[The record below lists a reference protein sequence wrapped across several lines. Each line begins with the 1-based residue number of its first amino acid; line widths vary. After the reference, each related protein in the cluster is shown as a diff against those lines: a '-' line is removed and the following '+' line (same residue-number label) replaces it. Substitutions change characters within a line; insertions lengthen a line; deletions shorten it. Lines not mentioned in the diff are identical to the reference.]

1 MLSTIKEIFLFFN
14 FNKLTSSY
22 LAEIAFIILILI
34 SALIINYALKAYIV
48 RFIAKL
54 SIKTKSDFFQ
64 YIVDHNLYR
73 RLSHLGPGI
82 FIYFLTNNLSPDSI
96 KLLSFFKLI
105 NTISSQYILFTFLW
119 FLFGLINTTHEFYL
133 RLIISKRY
141 SIRGYIQLVKI
152 LLSILA
158 IILSISIILDKS
170 PLFLLTGLGAISA
183 VLMLIF
189 KDSILGLIAS
199 IQVTLYDM
207 VRVGDWVVLPS
218 MGADG
223 DVLEVNINTVKIQ
236 NFDKTIVT
244 VPTYSL
250 ISSSMQNWRGMK
262 ESGGRRI
269 KRSIKIDMDTI
280 KFCDEELLVKLKKIK
295 FLKEHIEKK
304 ENDILLY
311 NKQFGSDE
319 AYSGERRQ
327 TNIGLF
333 RSYVEH
339 YLRSRTD
346 IHLKYTFL
354 VRHLEP
360 TENGL
365 PIQLYIFT
373 NTTNWV
379 EYEGIQADIFDHLL
393 AILHVFQLKPFQN
406 NIDLKIQR

>member
-1 MLSTIKEIFLFFN
+1 MLSTIKEIFALLN

-34 SALIINYALKAYIV
+34 SALIINYVLKAYIV

-82 FIYFLTNNLSPDSI
+82 FIYFLTNNISTNSV
-96 KLLSFFKLI
+96 KLLSVFKAI
-105 NTISSQYILFTFLW
+105 NTLSSQYILFTFLW

-133 RLIISKRY
+133 RSAISKRY
-141 SIRGYIQLVKI
+141 SIRGYIQLIKI
-152 LLSILA
+152 LLSSLA

-280 KFCDEELLVKLKKIK
+280 KFCDEELIIKLKKIK
-295 FLKEHIEKK
+295 FLKDHIEKK

-311 NKQFGSDE
+311 NKQFGFDE
-319 AYSGERRQ
+319 AYLGERRQ

-339 YLRSRTD
+339 YLKSRTD

-354 VRHLEP
+354 IRHLEP

-393 AILHVFQLKPFQN
+393 AILHIFQLKPFQN

>member
-1 MLSTIKEIFLFFN
+1 
-14 FNKLTSSY
+14 
-22 LAEIAFIILILI
+22 
-34 SALIINYALKAYIV
+34 
-48 RFIAKL
+48 
-54 SIKTKSDFFQ
+54 
-64 YIVDHNLYR
+64 
-73 RLSHLGPGI
+73 
-82 FIYFLTNNLSPDSI
+82 
-96 KLLSFFKLI
+96 
-105 NTISSQYILFTFLW
+105 
-119 FLFGLINTTHEFYL
+119 
-133 RLIISKRY
+133 
-141 SIRGYIQLVKI
+141 
-152 LLSILA
+152 
-158 IILSISIILDKS
+158 
-170 PLFLLTGLGAISA
+170 
-183 VLMLIF
+183 
-189 KDSILGLIAS
+189 
-199 IQVTLYDM
+199 
-207 VRVGDWVVLPS
+207 

-280 KFCDEELLVKLKKIK
+280 KFCDQELIIKLKKIK

-406 NIDLKIQR
+406 NIDLRIQR

>member
-1 MLSTIKEIFLFFN
+1 M
-14 FNKLTSSY
+14 
-22 LAEIAFIILILI
+22 
-34 SALIINYALKAYIV
+34 
-48 RFIAKL
+48 RFISKF
-54 SIKTKSDFFQ
+54 SIKTNSDFLQ
-64 YIVDHNLYR
+64 YIVDNNLYR

-82 FIYFLTNNLSPDSI
+82 FIYFLTDSLSLDSM
-96 KLLSFFKLI
+96 KLLSIFKVIHTL
-105 NTISSQYILFTFLW
+105 SSLYILFTFLW
-119 FLFGLINTTHEFYL
+119 FLFGLINTSHEFYL
-133 RLIISKRY
+133 RMIISKRY
-141 SIRGYIQLVKI
+141 SIRGYIQLIKI

-183 VLMLIF
+183 VLMLVF

-207 VRVGDWVVLPS
+207 VRVGDWIVLPS

-250 ISSSMQNWRGMK
+250 INSSMQNWRGMK

-280 KFCDEELLVKLKKIK
+280 KFCDKELLSKLKKIK
-295 FLKEHIEKK
+295 CLKSHIDKK
-304 ENDILLY
+304 ESDIISY
-311 NKQFGSDE
+311 NKKYGYNKSYLD
-319 AYSGERRQ
+319 ERRQ

-333 RSYVEH
+333 RAYIEH
-339 YLRSRTD
+339 YLRNRSD
-346 IHLKYTFL
+346 IHSKYTFL
-354 VRHLEP
+354 VRHLDP

-393 AILHVFQLKPFQN
+393 AILHEFQLKPFQN
-406 NIDLKIQR
+406 SIDLKIQK

>member
-34 SALIINYALKAYIV
+34 SALIINYVLKAYIV

-82 FIYFLTNNLSPDSI
+82 FIYFLTNNLSPDSV

-280 KFCDEELLVKLKKIK
+280 KFCDEEILVKLKKIK

-406 NIDLKIQR
+406 NIDLKIKR

>member
-1 MLSTIKEIFLFFN
+1 MLSTIKEIFALFN

-34 SALIINYALKAYIV
+34 SALIINYVLKAYIV
-48 RFIAKL
+48 RSIAKL
-54 SIKTKSDFFQ
+54 SIKSKSDFFQ

-82 FIYFLTNNLSPDSI
+82 FIYFLTNNISPDSV
-96 KLLSFFKLI
+96 KLLGAFKVI
-105 NTISSQYILFTFLW
+105 NTLASQYILFTFLW

-133 RLIISKRY
+133 KLAISKRY
-141 SIRGYIQLVKI
+141 SIRGYIQLIKI
-152 LLSILA
+152 LLSSLA

-207 VRVGDWVVLPS
+207 VRVGDWIVLPS

-280 KFCDEELLVKLKKIK
+280 KFCDEELIIKLKKIK
-295 FLKEHIEKK
+295 FLKDHIEKK

-319 AYSGERRQ
+319 VYSGERRQ

-339 YLRSRTD
+339 YLKSRTD

-354 VRHLEP
+354 IRHLEP

-393 AILHVFQLKPFQN
+393 AILHIFQLKPFQN